1 MLNEQESFWIGDFGN
16 EYTLRNDESLIKN
29 KEYFFKNVL
38 KTIEID
44 SVFEIG
50 CNSGLNLESIKNVK
64 SSIELNGLEINESAY
79 NIVLNKH
86 VCNNIYNTSIS
97 ELDISKNNSKYDLV
111 FTMGVLIHINP
122 EMLTDTYKKMY
133 EMSNKYILI
142 GEYYSKTPQ
151 AIPYRGFNNKLF
163 KRDFCSEIMNL
174 YNNLE
179 LIDYG
184 FTYHND
190 PYHPL
195 DDITWFLLKKD

>member
-1 MLNEQESFWIGDFGN
+1 MLNEQESFWIGNFGN
-16 EYTLRNDESLIKN
+16 EYTLRNDKSLIKN
-29 KEYFFKNVL
+29 KEYFFKNIL
-38 KTIEID
+38 KNIEID
-44 SVFEIG
+44 SIFEIG
-50 CNSGLNLESIKNVK
+50 CNSGLNLESIKNINP
-64 SSIELNGLEINESAY
+64 SIELNGLEINEYAY
-79 NIVLNKH
+79 NIVRNKH
-86 VCNNIYNTSIS
+86 LCNNIYNTSIS
-97 ELDISKNNSKYDLV
+97 ELDISKNNTKYALV

-151 AIPYRGFNNKLF
+151 GISYRGFNNKLF

-190 PYHPL
+190 PHHPL
-195 DDITWFLLKKD
+195 DDVTWFLLKKH